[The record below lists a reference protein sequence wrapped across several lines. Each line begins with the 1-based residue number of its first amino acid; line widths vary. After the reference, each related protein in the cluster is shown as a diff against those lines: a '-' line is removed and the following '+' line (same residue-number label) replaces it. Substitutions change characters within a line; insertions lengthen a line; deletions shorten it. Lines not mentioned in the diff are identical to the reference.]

1 MDKLSNQ
8 DVSEVIYMA
17 TRTISSTEAQN
28 NFGRLL
34 DDVIQNHTKYVIKR
48 RNVPQAILLG
58 IADLKTLLVASE
70 EERKKIKKIIQ
81 ELGPVYHLGETVY
94 E

>member
-1 MDKLSNQ
+1 
-8 DVSEVIYMA
+8 MA
-17 TRTISSTEAQN
+17 TKAISSTEAQN

-48 RNVPQAILLG
+48 RNVPQAILLSLV
-58 IADLKTLLVASE
+58 DFQTLLAASE
-70 EERKKIKKIIQ
+70 SERREIGKIIK
-81 ELGPVYHLGETVY
+81 ELGPIYHLGETIY

>member
-1 MDKLSNQ
+1 MPTK
-8 DVSEVIYMA
+8 V
-17 TRTISSTEAQN
+17 ISSTEAQN

-34 DDVIQNHTKYVIKR
+34 DDVIQNHSKYVIKR

-58 IADLKTLLVASE
+58 LADFQALLAASDS
-70 EERKKIKKIIQ
+70 ERNKVERIIK
-81 ELGPVYHLGETVY
+81 ELGPVYRLGETLH